1 MDLTLAGLNYQVCL
15 VYLDDIVLMSSTVP
29 EHLDRL
35 ELILER
41 LRQAGLKLKPSKC
54 HLLQRTIS
62 FLGHIVSE
70 EGVSTDPSKID
81 AVTEG
86 PTPTNVTEVRA
97 FLGLC
102 SYYRRFV
109 KNFASIAGPLHG
121 LTGRGVPFEWSEAC
135 EEGFVEL
142 KRRLVSSPILA
153 MPRDEGNF
161 GLDTDASYEAIGAGL
176 SQVQDGQ
183 ERVVCYASRL
193 LNRTERNYCVT
204 RRELLAVVFF
214 IKQFRNYLL
223 GRRFLVRTDHSALR
237 WLRNLSEPIGQQARW
252 LETLEEFEFDIEHRP
267 GKRHGN
273 ADALSRRPCRQCSN
287 ETTMRVGVVTVRKDE
302 GDLELSM
309 STADVETSYAE
320 DPQLSTFYGFHQAEE

>member
-1 MDLTLAGLNYQVCL
+1 M
-15 VYLDDIVLMSSTVP
+15 
-29 EHLDRL
+29 
-35 ELILER
+35 
-41 LRQAGLKLKPSKC
+41 
-54 HLLQRTIS
+54 
-62 FLGHIVSE
+62 
-70 EGVSTDPSKID
+70 
-81 AVTEG
+81 
-86 PTPTNVTEVRA
+86 
-97 FLGLC
+97 
-102 SYYRRFV
+102 
-109 KNFASIAGPLHG
+109 
-121 LTGRGVPFEWSEAC
+121 
-135 EEGFVEL
+135 EL

-161 GLDTDASYEAIGAGL
+161 RLDTDASNEAIGAVL

-287 ETTMRVGVVTVRKDE
+287 ETTMRVGMVTVRKDE
-302 GDLELSM
+302 GDLEVSM
-309 STADVETSYAE
+309 SPADVEAAYAE
-320 DPQLSTFYGFHQAEE
+320 DPQLSTFYDLYEVEREQVPWAEVVGLDRVTKELWQQWNRMDKRDGRLYRRWVSPDGLQNRWQLVPPKAMQGGLLRMTHEGMTGGHLGVRRSLHQLQRRAYWPG